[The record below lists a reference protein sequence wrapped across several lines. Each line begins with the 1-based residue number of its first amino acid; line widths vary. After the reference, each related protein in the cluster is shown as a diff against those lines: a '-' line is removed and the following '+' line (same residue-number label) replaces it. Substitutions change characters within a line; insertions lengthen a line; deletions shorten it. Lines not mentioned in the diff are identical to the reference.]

1 MLQLHQSNAF
11 RHICRLFWVEWQ
23 RFACQRITKLA
34 GACADLPTDH
44 ESGRPPTPALAHVR
58 AFSTGADRMQAMR
71 LHNRFRAGK
80 LFVPAQTN
88 FQPIRFPQMF
98 CHALTNFQTGS
109 SPSSCKGGNGYYRR
123 KYCGCDPYRRA
134 YQTVSRPAPRPQ
146 HNRGSA

>member
-1 MLQLHQSNAF
+1 MFQLHQSNAF
-11 RHICRLFWVEWQ
+11 RHVRRLFRVEGQWLAGQ
-23 RFACQRITKLA
+23 CIAKLA

-44 ESGRPPTPALAHVR
+44 ESGRSPAPALTHVR

-80 LFVPAQTN
+80 LFIPAQTN
-88 FQPIRFPQMF
+88 FQPIRFSQMF

-109 SPSSCKGGNGYYRR
+109 LPSSCKGGNGYFPR
-123 KYCGCDPYRRA
+123 KCCDCDPYRRA
-134 YQTVSRPAPRPQ
+134 YQTVSRPAPRPL

>member
-11 RHICRLFWVEWQ
+11 RHICRLFRVEWQ

-88 FQPIRFPQMF
+88 FEPIRFPQMF

-109 SPSSCKGGNGYYRR
+109 SPSWYRGGNGCCHR
-123 KYCGCDPYRRA
+123 KCCDCDLYRRA
-134 YQTVSRPAPRPQ
+134 YQTAFLLVPMPR
-146 HNRGSA
+146 HNPSSA